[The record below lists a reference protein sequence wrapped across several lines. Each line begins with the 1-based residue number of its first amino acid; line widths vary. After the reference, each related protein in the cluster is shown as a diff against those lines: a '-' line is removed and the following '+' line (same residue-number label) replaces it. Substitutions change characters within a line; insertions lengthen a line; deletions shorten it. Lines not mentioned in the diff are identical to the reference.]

1 MNTTTH
7 HTTSSDTAAPSDRR
21 INWLLILG
29 LGVLALIR
37 PVFSIAGFSDALGK
51 PATPIILT
59 MAISLVWI
67 LSVGLTRVARPVVT
81 LVLAGVVYA
90 VLAIALSGILSPLLS
105 GELQGPLQNPAAVVS
120 VLITNVAWG
129 AITGLIALSLR
140 RFRGQR
146 Y

>member
-1 MNTTTH
+1 MNTTAH
-7 HTTSSDTAAPSDRR
+7 HTTSPDTAAASGGGL
-21 INWLLILG
+21 NWLLIIG

-59 MAISLVWI
+59 VAISLVWVFA
-67 LSVGLTRVARPVVT
+67 VGLSRVPRPVLT

-90 VLAIALSGILSPLLS
+90 VLAIALSAVLSPLLS

-120 VLITNVAWG
+120 VLITNVVWG
-129 AITGLIALSLR
+129 AVAGLIALSLR
-140 RFRGQR
+140 RVRAR
-146 Y
+146 RH